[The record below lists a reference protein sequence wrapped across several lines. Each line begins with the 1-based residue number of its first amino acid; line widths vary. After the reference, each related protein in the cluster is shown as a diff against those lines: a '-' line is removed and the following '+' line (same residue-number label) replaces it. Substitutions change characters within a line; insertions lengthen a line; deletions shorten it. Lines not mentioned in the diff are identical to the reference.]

1 MRVLIVEDEAPAARR
16 LERLTSAH
24 LGGRLKEIQR
34 VSSVREAREA
44 ISTRRFDL
52 VLLDLDLNG
61 ADGFEIIRGVP
72 DAPRVV
78 VVSAR
83 VDRAID
89 AFDNAVID
97 FVAKP
102 VSETRLSRALDR
114 ALSAIP
120 SSRGTSLVVR
130 SAGRI
135 QLAPLAQVASLSGAD
150 DYVEVAL
157 VDGRRL
163 LHDVRLDELEKRL
176 PASFVRVHRSHII
189 NLDHARELKRVGA
202 GRQAIELASGAEIP
216 VSRSRAHDVA
226 SKLRDQ
232 NRSTAGFSGAE

>member
-1 MRVLIVEDEAPAARR
+1 MRVLIVEDEEPAARR
-16 LERLTSAH
+16 LERLTTAH
-24 LGGRLKEIQR
+24 LGDRLQEIQR
-34 VSSVREAREA
+34 VATVRQAREA
-44 ISTRRFDL
+44 VAARRFDL

-83 VDRAID
+83 IDRAID
-89 AFDNAVID
+89 AFDNSVID

-102 VSETRLSRALDR
+102 VNETRFKHALDR
-114 ALSAIP
+114 ALATVSP
-120 SSRGTSLVVR
+120 SRGTSLVVR

-157 VDGRRL
+157 ADGRRL
-163 LHDVRLDELEKRL
+163 LHDVRLDDLEKRL
-176 PASFVRVHRSHII
+176 PPSFLRVHRSHII
-189 NLDHARELKRVGA
+189 NLDHVRGLRRLAG
-202 GRQAIELASGAEIP
+202 GRQVIELAHGAEIP
-216 VSRSRAHDVA
+216 VSRSRSREAA
-226 SKLRDQ
+226 SRLGDAIRP
-232 NRSTAGFSGAE
+232 RSA

>member
-16 LERLTSAH
+16 LERLTAAH
-24 LGGRLKEIQR
+24 LGGRMQEIRR
-34 VSSVREAREA
+34 VSSAPEAREA
-44 ISTRRFDL
+44 LAEQRFDL

-61 ADGFEIIRGVP
+61 ADGLEIIRGKA

-83 VDRAID
+83 TDRAID
-89 AFDNAVID
+89 ASDSAVID

-102 VSETRLSRALDR
+102 VSEARLARALDR
-114 ALSAIP
+114 ALAVPVAS
-120 SSRGTSLVVR
+120 GTSLVVR

-157 VDGRRL
+157 IDGRRL

-176 PASFVRVHRSHII
+176 PASFIRVHRSHII
-189 NLDHARELKRVGA
+189 NLDHVRGMKRVGA
-202 GRQAIELASGAEIP
+202 GRQAIELANGAELP
-216 VSRSRAHDVA
+216 VSRSRAHGVTA
-226 SKLRDQ
+226 KLSNQ
-232 NRSTAGFSGAE
+232 NRSTSGSSEHK